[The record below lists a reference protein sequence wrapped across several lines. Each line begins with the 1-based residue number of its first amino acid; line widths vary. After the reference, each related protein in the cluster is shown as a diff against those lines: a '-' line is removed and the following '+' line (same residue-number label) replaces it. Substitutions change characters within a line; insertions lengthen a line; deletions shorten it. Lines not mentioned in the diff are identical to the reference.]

1 MQETSSLQCL
11 DAIVLVSFHQK
22 TPLCPLQEPIKTV
35 AVLWP
40 VSNAPTQVAST
51 STGPGPP
58 SPSTEMANPDENTS
72 TTSDLQDAAIESY
85 ISDPNFQCGVQELG
99 RNS

>member
-11 DAIVLVSFHQK
+11 DAIK
-22 TPLCPLQEPIKTV
+22 IV
-35 AVLWP
+35 A